1 MYCGIWAYVNV
12 SNPGYVVYSI
22 YVTNYNPIYI
32 VGDYHQ
38 YDGVVVPQLKRRLS
52 LKLSK
57 KSKATGVFD
66 KNQEISL
73 CHYFNEMKLSLL
85 NSEFPGNNTIEM
97 VSNWMLHIF
106 NQLFQPK
113 LMDLLPEHENNSDT
127 QQTVHTRTVR
137 DLPEVSLNAA
147 YLVMWCMHM

>member
-1 MYCGIWAYVNV
+1 M
-12 SNPGYVVYSI
+12 
-22 YVTNYNPIYI
+22 
-32 VGDYHQ
+32 
-38 YDGVVVPQLKRRLS
+38 VPLLKRRLS
-52 LKLSK
+52 LKLSN

-137 DLPEVSLNAA
+137 HLPEVSLNAA